1 MDAEVAQSEA
11 ETGYHNAS
19 LANFMRAFGNI
30 TNPVGCVLETY
41 FSQCAL
47 RMNCVQ
53 LPLAG
58 LSLANAGVDPIGWQR
73 VVDAQA
79 VRRINAIMMT
89 CGHYDASGDFA
100 FRVGL
105 PGKSGVG
112 GGILGIAPRG
122 GRLSRCGRQASTSRA
137 TRSWERWRSRAWRGA
152 PAGPFSERPMAPV
165 PRAARTSPTTRP
177 VAGPF
182 PLP

>member
-1 MDAEVAQSEA
+1 MATIAEILDTLRTLSGDAGVTIDAEVARSEA
-11 ETGYHNAS
+11 DTGYRNAS

-53 LPLAG
+53 LARAG
-58 LSLANAGVDPIGWQR
+58 LFLANAGVDPIGGQR

-100 FRVGL
+100 YRVGL

-112 GGILGIAPRG
+112 GGILVIAPR
-122 GRLSRCGRQASTSRA
+122 
-137 TRSWERWRSRAWRGA
+137 
-152 PAGPFSERPMAPV
+152 
-165 PRAARTSPTTRP
+165 RAAVVVWSPGLNTAGNSPVGALALESLARRTGWS
-177 VAGPF
+177 AF
-182 PLP
+182 